1 MHYDV
6 EQILSELGID
16 YVIDPKEKEM
26 SIKGFSSL
34 DEATCSDLSFCLNN
48 GEEGLSSIMSTHA
61 EVILCKMGMRELVFP
76 NSLNK
81 QLIFVNNPRLAFIQ
95 IVKHI
100 GETKRMVGISPSAEI
115 SESAQIGKDCY
126 IGRFTSVGE
135 NCTIGDNTIIQD
147 KVIIL
152 QNTMIGKNCVIQP
165 SVTIGADGFG
175 FERYPE
181 SLALE
186 RFPHFGGVVIEDD
199 VEICANTSIARGSLS
214 NTKIGKGTKIDA
226 LVHVAHNVEIGTN
239 CEITAGS
246 IIGGSTVVGNNCWLG
261 LNCTLKHKIKLGD
274 NVIIA
279 CGATVIGNVRD
290 KDIVAGVPAVS
301 IKSKANL
308 DKDKLFL
315 MSGTN
320 TAIHGKCHQ

>member
-1 MHYDV
+1 MRYDV
-6 EQILSELGID
+6 EQIMSELGID
-16 YVIDPKEKEM
+16 YIMEPKEKTI
-26 SIKGFSSL
+26 SINGFSSL
-34 DEATCSDLSFCLNN
+34 DESTRSDLSFCLIN
-48 GEEGLSSIMSTHA
+48 GEEGLSSIHLSHA
-61 EVILCKMGMRELVFP
+61 GAILCKRSMMKLFFP

-95 IVKHI
+95 IVKHVR
-100 GETKRMVGISPSAEI
+100 KAKKMVGISPSAEI

-126 IGRFTSVGE
+126 IGSFVSVGE

-147 KVIIL
+147 KVSIL
-152 QNTMIGKNCVIQP
+152 PNTMIGKNCLIQP

-199 VEICANTSIARGSLS
+199 VEISANTSIARGSLS

-261 LNCTLKHKIKLGD
+261 LNCTLKNKIKLGD

-279 CGATVIGNVRD
+279 CGAAVIGNVCD

-301 IKSKANL
+301 IKSKA
-308 DKDKLFL
+308 KL
-315 MSGTN
+315 
-320 TAIHGKCHQ
+320 GKCHQ

>member
-6 EQILSELGID
+6 ERILSELGIG
-16 YVIDPKEKEM
+16 YIIEPKEKTI
-26 SIKGFSSL
+26 SINGFSSL
-34 DEATCSDLSFCLNN
+34 DEATRSDLSFCLGN
-48 GEEGLSSIMSTHA
+48 GEEGLSSIMSSHA
-61 EVILCKMGMRELVFP
+61 GAILCKRSMLELIFP
-76 NSLNK
+76 NSQNK

-95 IVKHI
+95 IVKHVR
-100 GETKRMVGISPSAEI
+100 KAKKMAGISPSAEI
-115 SESAQIGKDCY
+115 SESAQIGKDCC
-126 IGRFTSVGE
+126 IGSFVSVGE
-135 NCTIGDNTIIQD
+135 NCTIGDNTTIQD
-147 KVIIL
+147 KVSIL
-152 QNTMIGKNCVIQP
+152 PNTVIGKNCLVQP

-261 LNCTLKHKIKLGD
+261 LNCTLKNKIKIGD

-279 CGATVIGNVRD
+279 CGATVINNVRD
-290 KDIVAGVPAVS
+290 EDIVAGVPAVS
-301 IKSKANL
+301 IKSKATL

-315 MSGTN
+315 MAGTN